1 MIRVINGMMHVVERL
16 QDLMPRVIAGE
27 RPGMVVN
34 MANGTRIVD
43 NEEGDLRHAAENNP
57 DIVARNHI
65 YDQVLSRIMDGSAPL
80 DQAIDDPRLHCS
92 IGATISREAERFDA
106 ATIAGLK
113 DAGYEVDPRDAY
125 AFYLRCVQAVPRR
138 QSGMVYQPQPPDRSR
153 WLHVLSP
160 ASSRSAGWSARSQPG

>member
-1 MIRVINGMMHVVERL
+1 MVPIIDGMMHVVKRH
-16 QDLMPRVIAGE
+16 PRIGLGNA
-27 RPGMVVN
+27 
-34 MANGTRIVD
+34 I
-43 NEEGDLRHAAENNP
+43 L
-57 DIVARNHI
+57 ARNHI
-65 YDQVLSRIMDGSAPL
+65 YDQVLNRIVDGSAPL

-138 QSGMVYQPQPPDRSR
+138 QSGMGYQPQPPRS
-153 WLHVLSP
+153 
-160 ASSRSAGWSARSQPG
+160 

>member
-1 MIRVINGMMHVVERL
+1 MHVVERL

-34 MANGTRIVD
+34 MANGTRIVG
-43 NEEGDLRHAAENNP
+43 NEGDLRHAAENNP
-57 DIVARNHI
+57 DILARNHI
-65 YDQVLSRIMDGSAPL
+65 YDQVLSRIVDGSAPL

-92 IGATISREAERFDA
+92 IGGKISLEAERFDA

-125 AFYLRCVQAVPRR
+125 AFCLACT
-138 QSGMVYQPQPPDRSR
+138 PQPPRS
-153 WLHVLSP
+153 
-160 ASSRSAGWSARSQPG
+160 